1 MEKLNMKKTINI
13 IFAIIMAV
21 FYFGLK
27 ASGQDSVTD
36 VTTVTDEVAVVIDE
50 SSEVELLGPPERD
63 ERHIEIPDELKDR
76 RRDYISDRNTLRD
89 DLRARIDGLE
99 DPTREDVRAEIDAFK
114 RENADRIA
122 AQREQAARLR
132 GDIADWREKHQNH
145 KKRRIYNARTN
156 HGDDNTDPGNAR
168 RRYNAAQGDDEVNPR
183 RRYNAQGDDEVN
195 PRRRAYNAQRD
206 EMNDRRRA
214 FQAQLEDAPSEE
226 RARMIEEHREENRQR
241 HRELKESRRQNRAEI
256 REDLSSDRR
265 PDEA

>member
-1 MEKLNMKKTINI
+1 MKKTINI
-13 IFAIIMAV
+13 IFAIIMVV

-156 HGDDNTDPGNAR
+156 HGDDNTDPSNAR
-168 RRYNAAQGDDEVNPR
+168 RRYNA
-183 RRYNAQGDDEVN
+183 AQGDDEVN

-241 HRELKESRRQNRAEI
+241 HRELKESRRQKRAEI